1 MALKSQPG
9 RQVRSPGGGRLKN
22 SIDLG
27 GPPAAVVGASS
38 DGRDWI
44 ANSPIRTRIA
54 MGSTQRVIPSWTT
67 VSPSTADNTE
77 IAGVMIAS
85 P

>member
-1 MALKSQPG
+1 
-9 RQVRSPGGGRLKN
+9 
-22 SIDLG
+22 
-27 GPPAAVVGASS
+27 
-38 DGRDWI
+38 
-44 ANSPIRTRIA
+44 

-67 VSPSTADNTE
+67 VSPSNADNTE